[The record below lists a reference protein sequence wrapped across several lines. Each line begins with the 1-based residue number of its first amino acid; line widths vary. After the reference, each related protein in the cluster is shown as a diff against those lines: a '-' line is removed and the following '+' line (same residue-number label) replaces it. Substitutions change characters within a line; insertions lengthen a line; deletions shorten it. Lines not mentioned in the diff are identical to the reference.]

1 MNPAVNWQLLKQ
13 HTIQSCLR
21 NAKCFLFQQVHFIQ
35 GKKLF
40 HLKIYIYEHV
50 MNVLDVPC
58 NVLWKI
64 LIRFQESWSKP
75 AGQGGSL
82 ALSGQMQGWKKSW
95 RGITLAWQWD
105 LLLFHLTVFCGV
117 LLCSDCFLS
126 TPPRWVVGRD
136 QLLGKIIRRIISRSP
151 SQSSRLEANHLKRL
165 LAKKHF
171 SYSLVNCSL
180 ELVERRRPRTAEG
193 CPRERE
199 S

>member
-13 HTIQSCLR
+13 HMIQSSLR
-21 NAKCFLFQQVHFIQ
+21 NAKCFFFNKSISSK
-35 GKKLF
+35 GEKKSF

-64 LIRFQESWSKP
+64 QMRFQESWGKP
-75 AGQGGSL
+75 AGQGDSS
-82 ALSGQMQGWKKSW
+82 ALHGQIQGWKESAEPW
-95 RGITLAWQWD
+95 RGIILSWQRD

-117 LLCSDCFLS
+117 PLCSDCFLS

-151 SQSSRLEANHLKRL
+151 SQ
-165 LAKKHF
+165 
-171 SYSLVNCSL
+171 
-180 ELVERRRPRTAEG
+180 
-193 CPRERE
+193 
-199 S
+199 

>member
-1 MNPAVNWQLLKQ
+1 MVGDYDVCFPIPPSNSPILRRPICMWPTNQTQFWHIYLEITSDRSKAVWGMPNA
-13 HTIQSCLR
+13 SCF
-21 NAKCFLFQQVHFIQ
+21 NKFVSSK

-64 LIRFQESWSKP
+64 LIHFQESWSKP

-95 RGITLAWQWD
+95 RGIMLAWQWD

-151 SQSSRLEANHLKRL
+151 SQ
-165 LAKKHF
+165 
-171 SYSLVNCSL
+171 
-180 ELVERRRPRTAEG
+180 
-193 CPRERE
+193 
-199 S
+199 